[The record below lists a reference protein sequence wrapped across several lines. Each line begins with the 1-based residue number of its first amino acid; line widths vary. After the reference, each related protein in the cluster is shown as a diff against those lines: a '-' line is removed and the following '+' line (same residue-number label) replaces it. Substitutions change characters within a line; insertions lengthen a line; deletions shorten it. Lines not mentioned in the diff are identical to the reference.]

1 MGSTMKMAVKH
12 PQLAAVNRRAHL
24 AGLGTHRASPSS
36 AHTMKK
42 LLFLDFLPRSA
53 DLALLLIRLMTG
65 LSMVWFHG
73 RGKLLNFESMHT
85 QFPDPLGVGSTTSL
99 VLALFGE
106 VLFPAF
112 LALGLLTRLSA
123 LISAFTMGVAFFVIH
138 GGALSGQ
145 NSGEMSY
152 LYLAAFCVP
161 LLAGGGR
168 YSLDRKLGAAG

>member
-1 MGSTMKMAVKH
+1 
-12 PQLAAVNRRAHL
+12 
-24 AGLGTHRASPSS
+24 
-36 AHTMKK
+36 
-42 LLFLDFLPRSA
+42 
-53 DLALLLIRLMTG
+53 
-65 LSMVWFHG
+65 MVWFHG

-112 LALGLLTRLSA
+112 LAFGLLTRLSA

-152 LYLAAFCVP
+152 LYPRRFLRTAPRRGAGATRSIASWARRVKAACASAPVGQKP
-161 LLAGGGR
+161 I
-168 YSLDRKLGAAG
+168 